1 MNQFRIEVA
10 VDGHGHDF
18 NIKPL
23 GNHVYEIYT
32 DEDKVGMVELD
43 DENHDHCIT
52 SDCELDMPLI
62 NVIRE
67 GIHAHEQMER

>member
-10 VDGHGHDF
+10 VDGMGHDF

-23 GNHVYEIYT
+23 EDNVYEIYT
-32 DEDKVGMVELD
+32 DEDKIGMVELD
-43 DENHDHCIT
+43 DKNHDHCIV

-62 NVIRE
+62 NAIR
-67 GIHAHEQMER
+67 GAIQAYQKTHS